1 MAYRRCL
8 LQRGK
13 LIDRKCHRSFSY
25 ILHSDEGKHEEKYSS
40 TRVRN
45 FIQTSSLNGSTG
57 FFSSSQNKQLSPFA
71 GYNFCRNMST
81 IDRDLDKITAMTDVA
96 DVLIDTTME
105 AVASQAPVVSEVAI
119 AAADSYLPIQA
130 AQYAI
135 DAVHSYTGLNWWAD
149 IVLTTLLIRITT
161 IPILLYQLKDTSK
174 LALYTIQVKERRE
187 EMKRQMDRK
196 ILDREAAL
204 KAIVETQR
212 PQIERLREKGVNP
225 YLHFTGSFINC
236 SIFITFFLAITN
248 MAEKMPSFKHGGA
261 FWFTD
266 LSTPD
271 ALYIFPVLT
280 ALSYLVI
287 VEYDMQKGTEGI
299 PLSDRKKNIS
309 RALALLIVPFTVSF
323 PKAVCCFWITSN
335 LFSIP
340 YGMVVKTPSVKKTL
354 GIPEVEKPV

>member
-13 LIDRKCHRSFSY
+13 LIDRKCHPSFSY
-25 ILHSDEGKHEEKYSS
+25 ILHHSDERKRDEKSSS
-40 TRVRN
+40 TRIPN

-57 FFSSSQNKQLSPFA
+57 FSPFA

-81 IDRDLDKITAMTDVA
+81 IDSDSDKITATTDVA
-96 DVLIDTTME
+96 DVLIDTTVE

-130 AQYAI
+130 VQYLI

-149 IVLTTLLIRITT
+149 IVLTTLLIRIAT

-174 LALYTIQVKERRE
+174 LALFTLQMKERTK
-187 EMKRQMDRK
+187 EMKKQIEMK
-196 ILDREAAL
+196 TLDRETAL
-204 KAIVETQR
+204 KAIVESQR
-212 PQIERLREKGVNP
+212 PHIERLREKGVHP

-236 SIFITFFLAITN
+236 SVFITFFLAIAN

-266 LSTPD
+266 LTTPD
-271 ALYIFPVLT
+271 ALYILPVLT
-280 ALSYLVI
+280 GLSYLVI
-287 VEYDMQKGTEGI
+287 VECDMQKGTEGI
-299 PLSDRKKNIS
+299 PISEKKKNIS
-309 RALALLIVPFTVSF
+309 RALALLIVPIAMSF

-335 LFSIP
+335 LFSLP
-340 YGMVVKTPSVKKTL
+340 YGMVLKAPGAKKTL
-354 GIPEVEKPV
+354 GIPEVDKPV